1 MRTERSSDVTRPTAI
16 PPPPEG
22 PTGPSRWTAGRIVAV
37 ALGPLMIL
45 IGVGL
50 LGAAGTAL
58 WADLGRRDSA
68 GYVTTNAH
76 TFSTA
81 GSAITTDPVE
91 LGDPG
96 VGWLYSEVVLGE
108 VRIRVTPSDAGSSVF
123 VGIGPSNDVDPYL
136 AGVNKTVISDFWTES
151 LETTGGDASAS
162 PPETQGLWVASVSG
176 TGPQTL
182 TWDPANGSWTV
193 VVMNA
198 DGGAG
203 VDVTADLGAT
213 MPMLTGFAIG
223 SFVFGGL
230 FLAAGVLLLVV
241 AFRRQRPSDAR

>member
-1 MRTERSSDVTRPTAI
+1 MRTDRSNEVIQPATI
-16 PPPPEG
+16 PPPPAS
-22 PTGPSRWTAGRIVAV
+22 PTGAPGWTAGRIVALV
-37 ALGPLMIL
+37 FGSLMIL
-45 IGVGL
+45 VGVGL
-50 LGAAGTAL
+50 FGAAGTAL
-58 WADLGRRDSA
+58 WADLGRRDAA

-108 VRIRVTPSDAGSSVF
+108 VRIRVTPSEPGSSVF
-123 VGIGPSNDVDPYL
+123 VAIGPSNDVDRYL
-136 AGVNKTVISDFWTES
+136 AGVNKTVISDFWTER
-151 LETTGGDASAS
+151 LETTGGSAAPT
-162 PPETQGLWVASVSG
+162 PPETQGFWVASVSG

-193 VVMNA
+193 VVMNP
-198 DGGAG
+198 DGRAG

-213 MPMLTGFAIG
+213 MPMLTGVTIG

-230 FLAAGVLLLVV
+230 FLVGGVLLMVV
-241 AFRRQRPSDAR
+241 AFRRSRTGVR

>member
-1 MRTERSSDVTRPTAI
+1 MRTDRSDELTHPAAI
-16 PPPPEG
+16 PPPPAG
-22 PTGPSRWTAGRIVAV
+22 PPRRSGWTAGRIVAV
-37 ALGPLMIL
+37 VLGPLMIL

-58 WADLGRRDSA
+58 WADLGRRDAA

-108 VRIRVTPSDAGSSVF
+108 VRIRVAPSDPGSSVF
-123 VGIGPSNDVDPYL
+123 VAIGPTNDVYRYL
-136 AGVNKTVISDFWTES
+136 AGANTTVISDFWTER
-151 LETTGGDASAS
+151 LETTGGSATPS
-162 PPETQGLWVASVSG
+162 PPETQDFWAASVSG

-182 TWDPANGSWTV
+182 TWDPTNGSWTV

-198 DGGAG
+198 DGRSG
-203 VDVTADLGAT
+203 VEVSADLGAT

-230 FLAAGVLLLVV
+230 LLAGGVLLMVV
-241 AFRRQRPSDAR
+241 ASRRSRTGR

>member
-1 MRTERSSDVTRPTAI
+1 MRTERSNEVTRSATI
-16 PPPPEG
+16 PPPPDL
-22 PTGPSRWTAGRIVAV
+22 TGTPGWTAGRIVALV
-37 ALGPLMIL
+37 FGSLMIL

-50 LGAAGTAL
+50 LGAGVTAL
-58 WADLGRRDSA
+58 WADLGRRDAA

-76 TFSTA
+76 AFSTA

-108 VRIRVTPSDAGSSVF
+108 VRIRVAPSDPGSYVF
-123 VGIGPSNDVDPYL
+123 VAIGPTSEVDRYL
-136 AGVNKTVISDFWTES
+136 AGANTTVISDFWTER
-151 LETTGGDASAS
+151 LESTGGSETPS
-162 PPETQGLWVASVSG
+162 PPETQDFWVASIG
-176 TGPQTL
+176 GPGPQTL

-198 DGGAG
+198 DGRPG
-203 VDVTADLGAT
+203 VDVSADLGAT

-223 SFVFGGL
+223 SFAFGCL
-230 FLAAGVLLLVV
+230 FLAGGVVLIVV
-241 AFRRQRPSDAR
+241 AFRRQRSSVAR